1 MSVKLG
7 RLYPE
12 TTQTKA
18 AGERKEWGVPAV
30 SPYERIQRHTRHV
43 LHSFPRASEFPS
55 GDSVFA
61 MGDMPQS
68 DLDIDLTNP
77 KLGEELLKDAQGDL
91 PINVWKSYF
100 WQHDL
105 VQKPVLA
112 WWVDPDHPD
121 VAPID
126 PQQAVDQAEPLVAE
140 VIKHLMSDS
149 PQEAL
154 EAAKKAI
161 GILVHGSSDYQ
172 RGRGQAP
179 KMQHQA
185 VRAWVIREFNPHP
198 TKRDESKVLWR
209 ELADKLFKIEGKCPR
224 TIRDESGN
232 TVCGKSRH
240 DSDSPCV
247 KALHTAVSHLES
259 AMERDGVPTNWNSK
273 Q

>member
-1 MSVKLG
+1 MIVCL
-7 RLYPE
+7 
-12 TTQTKA
+12 Q
-18 AGERKEWGVPAV
+18 
-30 SPYERIQRHTRHV
+30 
-43 LHSFPRASEFPS
+43 
-55 GDSVFA
+55 

-68 DLDIDLTNP
+68 DLDIDLTNR

-112 WWVDPDHPD
+112 WCVDPDDPD

-149 PQEAL
+149 PQAAL
-154 EAAKKAI
+154 EAARKAI
-161 GILVHGSSDYQ
+161 GFLVHGSSDYQ
-172 RGRGQAP
+172 RGRGQSP

-198 TKRDESKVLWR
+198 TKKDESKILWR
-209 ELADKLFKIEGKCPR
+209 ELADKLFIKDTKCPR
-224 TIRDESGN
+224 IIRDEAGN
-232 TVCGKSRH
+232 TVCGQSRH
-240 DSDSPCV
+240 DTDSPCV
-247 KALHTAVSHLES
+247 KALQTAVSHLES
-259 AMERDGVPTNWNSK
+259 IMERDGVPTDWNSK